1 MSEQTAAEAT
11 ERNHRKVRR
20 GYVVSDKMDKTVV
33 VLVEERYKHSLY
45 GKVLRRSKKVK
56 VHDEANSAHVGD
68 LVSIMETRP
77 LSATK
82 RWRLVEIVEKA
93 PGAPGC
99 VRRARRRPACRAVPA
114 LPRSAPRSV
123 VVVIGATWGFT
134 LRGRGTLR
142 SGEQMHRRQVPLASF
157 APSGNTDKLAKL
169 YV

>member
-1 MSEQTAAEAT
+1 MVGGWAVARSH
-11 ERNHRKVRR
+11 RNRTLFF
-20 GYVVSDKMDKTVV
+20 SDDGARLCPPVPDGAGLCPP
-33 VLVEERYKHSLY
+33 VL
-45 GKVLRRSKKVK
+45 
-56 VHDEANSAHVGD
+56 D
-68 LVSIMETRP
+68 
-77 LSATK
+77 
-82 RWRLVEIVEKA
+82 
-93 PGAPGC
+93 APGC
-99 VRRARRRPACRAVPA
+99 VRRTVSACARRRPARRAVPA